1 MRVVMPIADHVV
13 VINEGKKIFEGTPQ
27 QVQDSREVI
36 EAYLGKAYLQ
46 RLEERKAHAEG

>member
-13 VINEGKKIFEGTPQ
+13 VLNQGKKIFEGKPLEVQNAPQ
-27 QVQDSREVI
+27 VI

-46 RLEERKAHAEG
+46 KANRRKANA